1 MAESLEQLETESLE
15 FRQQA
20 AAFLDG
26 LISHYVLDDGS
37 LVVAHAGMKPEYQGR
52 ASARVRDFCLY
63 GETTGETNEFG
74 LPVRYNWAA
83 DYRGR
88 AAVVYGHTPVAEPA
102 WLNNTINIDT
112 GCVFGGRLTA
122 LRYPEQELV
131 SVPAARVYYEPTR
144 PLPEARQP
152 EGVAETPEIR
162 AGDLLDI
169 DDVAGKRIV
178 ATRLRGNI
186 TVREENA
193 AAALEVMSR
202 FALDPRWLV
211 YLPPTVSPCETSKLP
226 DMLEHPAEV
235 FSYFRNRGV
244 SSVVCE
250 EKHMG
255 SRAIVVVGQD
265 EGVIE
270 RRFGITGEG
279 AGACYT
285 RTGRRFFD
293 DRDLEA
299 SFLERV
305 RRAITGAGIW
315 DELETGWVV
324 LDCELMPWSVK
335 AQEFGPATVR
345 GGVGRRADKP
355 VGCQVCSPT
364 DRGPGE

>member
-1 MAESLEQLETESLE
+1 MDMVGDGTALCVAGNHESKLVRKLRGRNVQISHGLAESLEQLEAEPPE

-26 LISHYVLDDGS
+26 LISHYVLDDGN

-52 ASARVRDFCLY
+52 ASPRVRDFCLY
-63 GETTGETNEFG
+63 GETTGETDEFG

-83 DYRGR
+83 EYRGR

-131 SVPAARVYYEPTR
+131 SVPAARVYYEPAR
-144 PLPEARQP
+144 PLPEASQP
-152 EGVAETPEIR
+152 GGVAETPGDR

-178 ATRLRGNI
+178 ATRLRGNV

-211 YLPPTVSPCETSKLP
+211 YLPPTISPCETSKLP

-235 FSYFRNRGV
+235 FSLFQESRCLKRCLRGKAHGFAGH
-244 SSVVCE
+244 C
-250 EKHMG
+250 
-255 SRAIVVVGQD
+255 
-265 EGVIE
+265 
-270 RRFGITGEG
+270 RRWP
-279 AGACYT
+279 
-285 RTGRRFFD
+285 GRRG
-293 DRDLEA
+293 DRAAVRHHRGRLRRLLHPYRTA
-299 SFLERV
+299 FL
-305 RRAITGAGIW
+305 
-315 DELETGWVV
+315 
-324 LDCELMPWSVK
+324 
-335 AQEFGPATVR
+335 
-345 GGVGRRADKP
+345 
-355 VGCQVCSPT
+355 
-364 DRGPGE
+364 